1 MKRSSLFLLAWIP
14 LFVLSGCSVFV
25 QAYMDPLGR
34 KSELQLVQREY
45 SKYIRWGDVEAAV
58 EYVHPDLKGEFME
71 LEADFKLLRVTDFD
85 IGAIEY
91 GEGLK
96 TATVR
101 VIYHAYSLRT
111 LLEKEIKE
119 EQHWERLGGN
129 YWVVRPELEGLIN
142 LAAVPPR

>member
-14 LFVLSGCSVFV
+14 LFVLSGCGVLV
-25 QAYMDPLGR
+25 QAYTDPLGR
-34 KSELQLVQREY
+34 RTELRLVQREY

-58 EYVHPDLKGEFME
+58 AFVHPDLQQEFMK

-85 IGAIEY
+85 IGAIVF
-91 GEGLK
+91 GEGLD

-111 LLEKEIKE
+111 LIEREIKE
-119 EQHWERLGGN
+119 EQLWERLGGN
-129 YWVVRPELEGLIN
+129 YWVVRPKLEGLIN
-142 LAAVPPR
+142 LAAAPPR

>member
-14 LFVLSGCSVFV
+14 LFVLSGCGVLI
-25 QAYMDPLGR
+25 QAYTDPLGR
-34 KSELQLVQREY
+34 RTELRLVQREY

-58 EYVHPDLKGEFME
+58 AFVHPDLQQEFMK

-85 IGAIEY
+85 IGAIVY
-91 GEGLK
+91 GEGLD

-111 LLEKEIKE
+111 LIEREIKE
-119 EQHWERLGGN
+119 EQLWERLGGN
-129 YWVVRPELEGLIN
+129 YWVVRPKLEGLIN
-142 LAAVPPR
+142 LAAAPPR